1 MGDPYATFLSQK
13 SPSDRPSGLKQIPPL
28 NPKLKPFQ
36 RAPTEWALRRGRA
49 ALFEDTGLGKTL
61 QQLEW
66 ARIVSEHEQAPILG
80 LTPLAVAEQTVAEAA
95 KFGIDGVT
103 YAWSQGSMQSNIT
116 ITNYDRLHLFDP
128 SIFAGV
134 FLDES
139 SIIKSHDSKTRATM
153 IETFR
158 DTPWKLCC
166 SATPAP
172 NDYTELGNHAEFL
185 NVMTEKEMLSMFF
198 VHDGSVR
205 AHAGASEWRLKR
217 HAEQDFWRWLSSWA
231 AVIRSPADLGFDEP
245 GYILPRLIHHQINVE
260 VEYKPQG
267 GMLFPMEA
275 RTMSERLSV
284 RRDSIDARTGAALQ
298 IICKSIIGNIL
309 SRSCYQTKPR
319 NDAAPRGGSDMRPIQ
334 SDEPPTRKPPLP
346 IDDPRPE
353 KLINEPITSPIRKN
367 SNQELQIKESAT
379 MPLDAPNILQIQN
392 TEIKSSNKPKFLQN
406 ENEHQDSELQKNNM
420 MPSWLNRAAGAQ
432 YAAEKME
439 ILPADRYMLTTATK
453 PASFEDSSVPTAIL
467 ASGNLEMMLTYL
479 KRQSSTCWNPKDR
492 WIVWCQL
499 NKEQDRIADK
509 LGDLCFS
516 VYGTLPNDEKKKRVH
531 RWLAGERPVLVSKVM
546 ICGFGMNFQICSN
559 MVFVGLNDSFEQLYQ
574 AKRRCWRYGQTEP
587 VHVYMIAS
595 ELEGAVVANLERKE
609 REFEEMQAN
618 MAIHM
623 RDLVRAEVLGER
635 RVTGAYAPSV
645 RMEAPQWLRS

>member
-1 MGDPYATFLSQK
+1 MAGRVADQSADRGATEGREMIEPWQEDDSRGSFADAIAEIGRRVKSGEAPMPAGGYFTNEATADPYTTFLSQK
-13 SPSDRPSGLKQIPPL
+13 SPADQPSGIKTIPPL

-245 GYILPRLIHHQINVE
+245 GYVLPRLIHHQLNVE

-284 RRDSIDARTGAALQ
+284 RRDSIDARVT
-298 IICKSIIGNIL
+298 
-309 SRSCYQTKPR
+309 
-319 NDAAPRGGSDMRPIQ
+319 
-334 SDEPPTRKPPLP
+334 
-346 IDDPRPE
+346 
-353 KLINEPITSPIRKN
+353 
-367 SNQELQIKESAT
+367 
-379 MPLDAPNILQIQN
+379 
-392 TEIKSSNKPKFLQN
+392 
-406 ENEHQDSELQKNNM
+406 
-420 MPSWLNRAAGAQ
+420 RAA
-432 YAAEKME
+432 
-439 ILPADRYMLTTATK
+439 D
-453 PASFEDSSVPTAIL
+453 
-467 ASGNLEMMLTYL
+467 
-479 KRQSSTCWNPKDR
+479 
-492 WIVWCQL
+492 IVNKEPDKSWVVWAQL
-499 NKEQDRIADK
+499 NKEADA
-509 LGDLCFS
+509 LVNAIPGS
-516 VYGTLPNDEKKKRVH
+516 VQVAGSDDPFEKKR
-531 RWLAGERPVLVSKVM
+531 RLLGFCRRDPRVLVTKPK
-546 ICGFGMNFQICSN
+546 IGGWGMNWQHCSR

-609 REFEEMQAN
+609 REFEDMQAN

-645 RMEAPQWLRS
+645 KMEKPGWL